1 MVRTGEPAGHR
12 GYFHE
17 ALLYNSDEEF
27 LAAVLPFLRNGVA
40 AGEPVVVAL
49 GDRSAALVQAALGD
63 TAGVHVYGG
72 ADVNGGAV
80 AGVGHYA
87 NPADA
92 LSFYRET
99 FTQHAA
105 AGVGQVRVLGET
117 PHPGLGQPWE
127 WWARYEATANHAFAA
142 FPVWG
147 LCPYDVR
154 RTSDAVLEDVT
165 RSHPYLAGPDGAHR
179 RNPRYRDPAQ
189 FLTGR
194 APAVLDPLLAHPA
207 RVELL
212 DPTPAVARAAVRDT
226 AAATALPQVRVEDMV
241 LAVNEA
247 VTNATC
253 HGRPPARLRIWT
265 ALERLVA
272 TITDGGP
279 GPTDPYAGLLPTPTT
294 AGGRGLWMMH
304 RLCSHVTFHRDE
316 QGFTLGLVAG
326 RPALEGGGHAH
337 HRP

>member
-1 MVRTGEPAGHR
+1 MVRTGAPAGHR

-17 ALLYNSDEEF
+17 ALLYQSDEEF
-27 LAAVLPFLRNGVA
+27 LAAALPFLQDGVA
-40 AGEPVVVAL
+40 AGEPVLVAL

-63 TAGVHVYGG
+63 TAGVAMYGAG
-72 ADVNGGAV
+72 AGGR
-80 AGVGHYA
+80 YA

-127 WWARYEATANHAFAA
+127 WWARYEATANHAFTE

-147 LCPYDVR
+147 LCPYDLR

-165 RSHPYLAGPDGAHR
+165 RSHPYLTGAAGAHR
-179 RNPRYRDPAQ
+179 GNPRYRDPAQ

-207 RVELL
+207 RVELI

-253 HGRPPARLRIWT
+253 HGRRPARLRIWA

-272 TITDGGP
+272 TITDRGP
-279 GPTDPYAGLLPTPTT
+279 GPSDPYAGLLPTPTT

>member
-27 LAAVLPFLRNGVA
+27 LAAALPFVQDGVV

-49 GDRSAALVQAALGD
+49 GERSAELVQAALGD
-63 TAGVHVYGG
+63 TTGVAVYGG
-72 ADVNGGAV
+72 VG
-80 AGVGHYA
+80 AGVGRYD
-87 NPADA
+87 NPVGA
-92 LSFYRET
+92 LRFYRET
-99 FTQHAA
+99 LTQHAA

-127 WWARYEATANHAFAA
+127 WWARYEATANHAFAE
-142 FPVWG
+142 FPLWG
-147 LCPYDVR
+147 LCPYDLR
-154 RTSDAVLEDVT
+154 LTSDAVLEDVT
-165 RSHPYLAGPDGAHR
+165 RSHPYLATGDGAHR
-179 RNPRYRDPAQ
+179 GNSRYRDPAQ

-194 APAVLDPLLAHPA
+194 APAMLDPLLAQPA
-207 RVELL
+207 RVELI

-226 AAATALPQVRVEDMV
+226 AGATALARAQVEDMV

-253 HGRPPARLRIWT
+253 HGRRPARLRIWT

-272 TITDGGP
+272 TVTDRGQ
-279 GPTDPYAGLLPTPTT
+279 GPTDPYAGLLPTVTA

-304 RLCSHVTFHRDE
+304 HLCSHVTFHRDE

-326 RPALEGGGHAH
+326 RPVLEGGGDAH
-337 HRP
+337 HRQ

>member
-1 MVRTGEPAGHR
+1 MVRSGEPAGHR

-17 ALLYNSDEEF
+17 ALLYTSDEEF
-27 LAAVLPFLRNGVA
+27 LAVALPFVRDGVA
-40 AGEPVVVAL
+40 AGEPVVLAL
-49 GDRSAALVQAALGD
+49 GERSTALVQAALGD
-63 TAGVHVYGG
+63 TSGVALSAGLGG
-72 ADVNGGAV
+72 E
-80 AGVGHYA
+80 VGRYT

-92 LSFYRET
+92 LSFFRET
-99 FTQHAA
+99 LTEHAA

-127 WWARYEATANHAFAA
+127 WWARYEATVNHALAEL
-142 FPVWG
+142 PVWG
-147 LCPYDVR
+147 LCPYDLR
-154 RTSDAVLEDVT
+154 LTSAAVLEDVA
-165 RSHPYLAGPDGAHR
+165 RSHPYLVTAEGAHR
-179 RNPRYRDPAQ
+179 SNARYDDPAQ

-207 RVELL
+207 RVELI

-226 AAATALPQVRVEDMV
+226 AGRTALDRAQVEDMV

-247 VTNATC
+247 VTNAIC
-253 HGRPPARLRIWT
+253 HGLRPARLRIWT
-265 ALERLVA
+265 ALERLIA
-272 TITDGGP
+272 TVTDRGQ

-316 QGFTLGLVAG
+316 EGFTLGLVAG
-326 RPALEGGGHAH
+326 RPVLERGGDAH
-337 HRP
+337 HRE

>member
-1 MVRTGEPAGHR
+1 MVRTGAPAGHR

-17 ALLYNSDEEF
+17 ALLYQSDEEF
-27 LAAVLPFLRNGVA
+27 LATALPFVQDGVA

-63 TAGVHVYGG
+63 TAGVDVY
-72 ADVNGGAV
+72 VNGGV
-80 AGVGHYA
+80 GAGVGRYA
-87 NPADA
+87 NPVDA

-99 FTQHAA
+99 FTEHAA

-147 LCPYDVR
+147 LCPYDLR
-154 RTSDAVLEDVT
+154 RTSAAVLEDVT
-165 RSHPYLAGPDGAHR
+165 RSHPYLVGAAGAHR
-179 RNPRYRDPAQ
+179 GNPRYRDPAQ

-194 APAVLDPLLAHPA
+194 AAALLDPLLAHPA
-207 RVELL
+207 RVELI

-226 AAATALPQVRVEDMV
+226 AGATALARVRVEDMV

-253 HGRPPARLRIWT
+253 HGRRPARLRIWT
-265 ALERLVA
+265 ALERVVA
-272 TITDGGP
+272 TVTDGGP
-279 GPTDPYAGLLPTPTT
+279 GPTDPYAGLLPTFTA

-326 RPALEGGGHAH
+326 RPVLEGGGDAD
-337 HRP
+337 HRQ